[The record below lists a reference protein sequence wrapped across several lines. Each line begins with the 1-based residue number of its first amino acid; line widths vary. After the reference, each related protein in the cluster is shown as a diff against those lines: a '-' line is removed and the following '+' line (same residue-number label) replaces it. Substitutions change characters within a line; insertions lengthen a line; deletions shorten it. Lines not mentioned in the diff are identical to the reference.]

1 MIFIDTNAF
10 YYALQISNNES
21 VDDDKLRDF
30 ISKNDVAISSVSFF
44 EFLTKYR
51 SSIDIIHQGARFL
64 YNNGVKIAYNKY
76 FPYDEIVGCD
86 YCDIGENE
94 FNQVISKVLDIKIDT
109 ESRFA
114 SLTFALLLFS
124 AFYFYYIPEGEKAND
139 LKKHI
144 FYICFSV
151 WTKDNL
157 DVFRS
162 IFEDGYKTDDCEKE
176 VKNAI
181 RNLLEFS
188 LSISLSIFDAAKD
201 VKNEDEFKDLL
212 EKTDYIS
219 LSQNKIK
226 KIQKVDTSIVYI
238 SKLAKAYNNLSGDAQ
253 SSAYLADISKPI
265 INTIREKGLQEYLC
279 DIVANSCKNGSP
291 FLKNDILDAIILCNI
306 DEDHLLITFDNN
318 MKKHM
323 QKLSDVR
330 PTYKSSIELIKTF
343 EK

>member
-76 FPYDEIVGCD
+76 FPYDEILGCD

-306 DEDHLLITFDNN
+306 DEEHLLITFDNN

>member
-1 MIFIDTNAF
+1 MFFIDTNAF

-76 FPYDEIVGCD
+76 FPYDEILDCN

-124 AFYFYYIPEGEKAND
+124 AFYFYFIPEGEKAND

-157 DVFRS
+157 DVFKS

-238 SKLAKAYNNLSGDAQ
+238 SKLAKSYNNLSGDTQ

-306 DEDHLLITFDNN
+306 DEEHLLITFDNN